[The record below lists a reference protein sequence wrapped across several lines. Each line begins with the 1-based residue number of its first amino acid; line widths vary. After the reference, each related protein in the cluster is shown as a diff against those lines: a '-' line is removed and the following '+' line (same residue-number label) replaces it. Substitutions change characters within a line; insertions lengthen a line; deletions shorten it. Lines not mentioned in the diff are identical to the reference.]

1 VGVGVVVVVIEAGL
15 GVVDLEDHLKVVLE
29 VE

>member
-1 VGVGVVVVVIEAGL
+1 MGVVVIEAGL
-15 GVVDLEDHLKVVLE
+15 GVVDLEDHLEVALE